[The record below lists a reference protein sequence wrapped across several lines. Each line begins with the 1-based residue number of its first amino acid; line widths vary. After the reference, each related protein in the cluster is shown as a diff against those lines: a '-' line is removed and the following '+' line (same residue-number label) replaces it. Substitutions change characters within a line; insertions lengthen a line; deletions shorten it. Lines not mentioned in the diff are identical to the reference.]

1 MSSNYIRK
9 EACVSC
15 SSSDAFAIY
24 DDGHGYCFSCHHYE
38 KSVEQ
43 TADADQP
50 QQTKNST
57 KIQTPTTRGAF
68 VDLPKRR
75 LFEKTLRKFNYTVDN
90 EGKHYAPYY
99 DKQGAVVAQKVRTP
113 DKDFYVTGDLNKAGL
128 FGQQLWS
135 PGQRLVITEGEI
147 DCLSYAQVTG
157 LTWQVVSVPS
167 GAQGAIKT
175 IRKQIHWIE
184 QFEEVVFLFDQD
196 EPGTK
201 AARECAAIL
210 KPGLA
215 KIAKLP
221 LKDPN
226 EMVKAGRDG
235 ELKSAIYSAQPYRP
249 DGIIA
254 GEDISLADVL
264 KGVPKGLDIPYV
276 ELNAAIRGLRKREL
290 VLLCA
295 GSGIGKSTL
304 AREIGFYLT
313 AEHNQKVGWVMLE
326 ESLNKT
332 VTGMVAID
340 QQVPLSDLLES
351 PERISRDQWQQSF
364 DDYITKCVFNTEWG
378 CSDIDEL
385 VGKLRYF
392 AVGAECDFIIFD
404 HIHLAISGLKD
415 HDERKAID
423 NLMTNLRL
431 FVEQTGVGLITVAHL
446 RRNNNKDSFNDGGSV
461 SLTDLRGSSALEQL
475 ADIVI
480 ASERNQ
486 QGDDSNVTQLRLLKN
501 RPYGVVGPAGKLHYC
516 NERGRLLHYDDTFTP
531 TDPVG
536 DVPF

>member
-9 EACVSC
+9 ESCVSC

-50 QQTKNST
+50 QQPTNVT

-75 LFEKTLRKFNYTVDN
+75 LFEKTLRRFNYTVDN

-99 DKQGAVVAQKVRTP
+99 DKQGKVVAQKVRTP

-135 PGQRLVITEGEI
+135 PGHRLVITEGEI

-226 EMVKAGRDG
+226 EMVQAGRDG

-313 AEHNQKVGWVMLE
+313 SEHNQKVGWVMLE

-351 PERISRDQWQQSF
+351 PDRISREQWQQSF
-364 DDYITKCVFNTEWG
+364 DDHVAKCVFNTEWG

-486 QGDDSNVTQLRLLKN
+486 QGEDSNVTQLRLLKN